1 MRIRFALLISLALA
15 AVSCR
20 AQRETAPAE
29 AIAAPSATVEIVYVT
44 PTTAPSP
51 VPTLARIQPTALPS
65 ASPTKIDLTKSQAG
79 DSDELDCAGVL
90 IRAYTEAGNRCLG
103 GPSGHFCNGGGA
115 PVAKPD
121 ENLLQEPG
129 ALVEANRVESLRSA
143 ALDSADSGGLIWLRL
158 EENILMDALL
168 IGQLSI
174 ENAVL
179 PDSDFAKWQSFTLE
193 SGRSAWQCAGAPEI
207 GVMVI
212 QGLYGRTARVVVN
225 GVSLRIDGTV
235 IALTQDR
242 ITKFIAIE
250 GQVRLLASGQSIN
263 IHAGEQLDFGY
274 AQGDWRKPEGS
285 SAGSS
290 EGFGPS
296 PALFEYDL
304 VKDLPIVLFDRPVPI
319 PQPGYAQTQGGVNM
333 RMAPDIEAQLLFQ
346 VPAGETMSVL
356 GISTN
361 REWLHIRL
369 GNGETGWMSAGL
381 LAKNLEEIKQVY
393 DVTPPPPQRYGEL
406 GSRAFV
412 NVAAGGNLR
421 EAPDTAFR
429 VKRTLP
435 YGTQVKL
442 LARSP
447 YSPWAKVSFGDE
459 VGWMA
464 LFTLRS
470 EAVIGSLPIDYNVP
484 FPPRATATP
493 VFSYGGGHAY
503 PDPDGGY

>member
-29 AIAAPSATVEIVYVT
+29 VIAAPSATVEILYVT

-65 ASPTKIDLTKSQAG
+65 TSPTKIDQASNQAG
-79 DSDELDCAGVL
+79 ASDELDCAEAL

-115 PVAKPD
+115 PIAKPD

-129 ALVEANRVESLRSA
+129 ALVEAHRVESLRSV
-143 ALDSADSGGLIWLRL
+143 ALGSAEGGGLIWLRL

-168 IGQLSI
+168 IGQVSI
-174 ENAVL
+174 QNAVL
-179 PDSDFAKWQSFTLE
+179 PDGDFAKWQSFTLE
-193 SGRSAWQCAGAPEI
+193 SGRSEWQCADAPKI

-212 QGLYGRTARVVVN
+212 QGLYGQTARMAVN
-225 GVSLRIDGTV
+225 GVSLSIDGTV
-235 IALTQDR
+235 VALTQDN

-250 GQVRLLASGQSIN
+250 GQVGLRASGQFIQ
-263 IHAGEQLDFGY
+263 IKAGEELNFSY
-274 AQGDWRKPEGS
+274 SQGDWRKPEGS
-285 SAGSS
+285 SEGSR
-290 EGFGPS
+290 PN

-304 VKDLPIVLFDRPVPI
+304 VKHLPIVLFDRPVPI

-333 RMAPDIEAQLLFQ
+333 RIAPDIEAQLLFQ

-381 LAKNLEEIKQVY
+381 LAKNLGEIKQVY

-447 YSPWAKVSFGDE
+447 YSPWAKVNFRDE

-484 FPPRATATP
+484 LPPRATATP

>member
-1 MRIRFALLISLALA
+1 MLIRFAILVLLSLALVVVACRPQSQA
-15 AVSCR
+15 ALD
-20 AQRETAPAE
+20 E
-29 AIAAPSATVEIVYVT
+29 AIAAPSATIKIVYVT
-44 PTTAPSP
+44 PTTAPTR
-51 VPTLARIQPTALPS
+51 VPTLVRIQPTAI
-65 ASPTKIDLTKSQAG
+65 PTATPKTIDQTSSQAG
-79 DSDELDCAGVL
+79 NGNELDCRDRL
-90 IRAYTEAGNRCLG
+90 MRAYTEAGNRCLG
-103 GPSGHFCNGGGA
+103 GPSGHFCSGGGSPNTA
-115 PVAKPD
+115 PE
-121 ENLLQEPG
+121 ENLLRDPG
-129 ALVEANRVESLRSA
+129 AVIEAARLDALRSLPLDNA
-143 ALDSADSGGLIWLRL
+143 AGGGLIWLRL

-168 IGQLSI
+168 IGQVSI
-174 ENAVL
+174 QNVVL

-193 SGRSAWQCAGAPEI
+193 SGTSEWQCDGAPEI

-212 QGLYGRTARVVVN
+212 QGLYGQTSRVVVN
-225 GVSLRIDGTV
+225 GVSLRINGTV
-235 IALTQDR
+235 IVLTQDST
-242 ITKFIAIE
+242 TKFIAIE
-250 GQVRLLASGQSIN
+250 GQARLLAFGQFIN
-263 IHAGEQLDFGY
+263 MNAGEQLDFSY
-274 AQGDWRKPEGS
+274 PPGDWRKPEGAIAS
-285 SAGSS
+285 
-290 EGFGPS
+290 PS
-296 PALFEYDL
+296 LFEYDL

-333 RMAPDIEAQLLFQ
+333 RIAPDIEAQLLFQ

-356 GISTN
+356 GISSN

-381 LAKNLEEIKQVY
+381 LAKNLGEIKQVY

-429 VKRTLP
+429 VKGTLP
-435 YGTQVKL
+435 YGAQVKL

-447 YSPWAKVSFGDE
+447 YSPWVKVDFGGE

-470 EAVIGSLPIDYNVP
+470 ESVIASLPIDYNVP
-484 FPPRATATP
+484 LPPRATATP

-503 PDPDGGY
+503 PDPSTGY

>member
-1 MRIRFALLISLALA
+1 MRARFAILILLSLATVA
-15 AVSCR
+15 CR
-20 AQRETAPAE
+20 PQRETAPDDV
-29 AIAAPSATVEIVYVT
+29 IAAPSATVEIIYVT
-44 PTTAPSP
+44 PTSAPTR
-51 VPTLARIQPTALPS
+51 VPTLVRIQPTATPTATS
-65 ASPTKIDLTKSQAG
+65 TMIDPASSQAG
-79 DSDELDCAGVL
+79 NEGEVDCMEAL
-90 IRAYTEAGNRCLG
+90 LRAYSEAGNRCLG
-103 GPSGHFCNGGGA
+103 GPNGHFCNGGGA
-115 PVAKPD
+115 PNTAPE
-121 ENLLQEPG
+121 ENLLGDPG
-129 ALVEANRVESLRSA
+129 AVIEAARLDALRSL
-143 ALDSADSGGLIWLRL
+143 ALDNAAGGGLIWLRL

-193 SGRSAWQCAGAPEI
+193 SGISEWQCDGAPEI
-207 GVMVI
+207 GAMVI
-212 QGLYGRTARVVVN
+212 QGLYGQTSRVVVN

-235 IALTQDR
+235 IVLTQDST
-242 ITKFIAIE
+242 TKFISIE
-250 GQVRLLASGQSIN
+250 GQARLLAFGQSIN
-263 IHAGEQLDFGY
+263 MNAGEQLNFSY
-274 AQGDWRKPEGS
+274 SPGDWRKPEGS
-285 SAGSS
+285 IAS
-290 EGFGPS
+290 PS
-296 PALFEYDL
+296 LFEYDL

-319 PQPGYAQTQGGVNM
+319 PQPGYVQTQGGVNM
-333 RMAPDIEAQLLFQ
+333 RIAPDIESQLLFQ
-346 VPAGETMSVL
+346 VPAGETMNVL
-356 GISTN
+356 GISSN

-381 LAKNLEEIKQVY
+381 LAKNLGEIKQVY

-429 VKRTLP
+429 VKHTLP

-447 YSPWAKVSFGDE
+447 YSPWVKVNFGAE

-470 EAVIGSLPIDYNVP
+470 ESVIASLPVDYNVP
-484 FPPRATATP
+484 LPPRPTATP

-503 PDPDGGY
+503 PDPSTGY

>member
-1 MRIRFALLISLALA
+1 MLIRFAILILLSLATVA
-15 AVSCR
+15 CR
-20 AQRETAPAE
+20 PQREAALDE
-29 AIAAPSATVEIVYVT
+29 VIALPSATIEIVYVT
-44 PTTAPSP
+44 PTSAPTR
-51 VPTLARIQPTALPS
+51 VPTLVRIPPTAIPTATPRTIDRTSSQVGSDS
-65 ASPTKIDLTKSQAG
+65 A
-79 DSDELDCAGVL
+79 LDCL
-90 IRAYTEAGNRCLG
+90 DTLTRAYTEAGNRCLG

-115 PVAKPD
+115 PNTAPE
-121 ENLLQEPG
+121 ENLLQDPG
-129 ALVEANRVESLRSA
+129 AVIEAVALDALRSA
-143 ALDSADSGGLIWLRL
+143 ALDDAAGGGLIWLRL

-168 IGQLSI
+168 IGQVSI
-174 ENAVL
+174 QNAVL

-193 SGRSAWQCAGAPEI
+193 SGRSEWQCDEAPEL

-212 QGLYGRTARVVVN
+212 QGLYGQTSRVVVN

-235 IALTQDR
+235 IVLTQDTT
-242 ITKFIAIE
+242 TKFIAIE
-250 GQVRLLASGQSIN
+250 GQARLLAFGQFIN
-263 IHAGEQLDFGY
+263 INAGEQLNFSY
-274 AQGDWRKPEGS
+274 PPGDWRKPEGS
-285 SAGSS
+285 MAS
-290 EGFGPS
+290 PS
-296 PALFEYDL
+296 LFEYDL

-319 PQPGYAQTQGGVNM
+319 PQPGYVQTQGGVNM
-333 RMAPDIEAQLLFQ
+333 RIAPDIESQLLFQ
-346 VPAGETMSVL
+346 VPAGETMNVL
-356 GISTN
+356 GISSN

-381 LAKNLEEIKQVY
+381 LAKNLGEIKQVY
-393 DVTPPPPQRYGEL
+393 DVTPLPPQRYGEL

-429 VKRTLP
+429 VKGTLP

-447 YSPWAKVSFGDE
+447 YSPWVKVNFAGE

-470 EAVIGSLPIDYNVP
+470 ESVIASLPIDYNVP
-484 FPPRATATP
+484 LPPRPTATP

-503 PDPDGGY
+503 PDPSGGY